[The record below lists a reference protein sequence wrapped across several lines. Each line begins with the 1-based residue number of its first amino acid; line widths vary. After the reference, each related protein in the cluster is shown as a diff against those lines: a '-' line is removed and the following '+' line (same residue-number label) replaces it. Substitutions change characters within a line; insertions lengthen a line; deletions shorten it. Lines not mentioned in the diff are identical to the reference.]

1 MLTDMRHKLSFENR
15 LIRFILFDLLLGFQL
30 AELNWPEAIY
40 ALCGGAAMYLLV
52 TSIIGYCLGQ
62 SIAVLMT
69 QKRQITN

>member
-40 ALCGGAAMYLLV
+40 AVTGGAAIYLLA
-52 TSIIGYCLGQ
+52 TSIVGYCLGH
-62 SIAVLMT
+62 SATVLMT
-69 QKRQITN
+69 QKKQISN